1 MEISTS
7 RHTTGTLVVNMKP
20 RSWQLFW
27 LTISLSVAFVF
38 VLVGA
43 LLVYAKGLD
52 LADYK
57 CMTLATEEYE
67 SFQVELDIPSFSWTC
82 KLTDSKGVSTEVGLP
97 LY

>member
-7 RHTTGTLVVNMKP
+7 RHTTGTLVVKMKP
-20 RSWQLFW
+20 RSWKLFW
-27 LTISLSVAFVF
+27 LTISLSVVF
-38 VLVGA
+38 VVVSVVA

-57 CMTLATEEYE
+57 CMALATEEYE
-67 SFQVELDIPSFSWTC
+67 SFHVELDIPGFSWTG
-82 KLTDSKGVSTEVGLP
+82 KLTDYKGGSPEVGLP

>member
-7 RHTTGTLVVNMKP
+7 RHTSGTLVLNMKP
-20 RSWQLFW
+20 RSWKLFW
-27 LTISLSVAFVF
+27 LTISLSIAFVV
-38 VLVGA
+38 VLAGA

-67 SFQVELDIPSFSWTC
+67 SFHVELDIPSFSWTC
-82 KLTDSKGVSTEVGLP
+82 KLTDHKGVSTEVGLP